1 MFQIHAFPERL
12 PRSLP
17 PGYHHAMTAPSPA
30 LTRLGPIAEGTAE
43 PYLPPP
49 ERLIDGHPLQRAW
62 VQFEDP
68 AKGFYAGVWE
78 SDPGTWRIRYTEVEY
93 CRILSGRSRIT
104 AADGTVTEVGPGDE
118 FVIPSGFEGT
128 WQVLERTRK
137 TFVIHEAP

>member
-1 MFQIHAFPERL
+1 MIRRLTATPIDAPEIYRVAPEKRL
-12 PRSLP
+12 VGDPEQ
-17 PGYHHAMTAPSPA
+17 
-30 LTRLGPIAEGTAE
+30 RLW
-43 PYLPPP
+43 
-49 ERLIDGHPLQRAW
+49 LQYTDASG
-62 VQFEDP
+62 Q
-68 AKGFYAGVWE
+68 FYAGVWE

-137 TFVIHEAP
+137 TFVIHEAPP